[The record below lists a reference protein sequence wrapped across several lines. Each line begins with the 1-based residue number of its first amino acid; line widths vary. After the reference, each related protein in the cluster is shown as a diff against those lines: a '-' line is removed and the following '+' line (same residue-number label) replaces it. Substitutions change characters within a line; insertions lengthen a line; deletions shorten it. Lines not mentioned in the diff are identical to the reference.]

1 LQAQGEQESWAAARA
16 AELAQQEL
24 LRAQPS
30 AQLVA
35 KMFPKPQ

>member
-1 LQAQGEQESWAAARA
+1 MSAQGEQEAWAAARA

-35 KMFPKPQ
+35 KMTTKPQ